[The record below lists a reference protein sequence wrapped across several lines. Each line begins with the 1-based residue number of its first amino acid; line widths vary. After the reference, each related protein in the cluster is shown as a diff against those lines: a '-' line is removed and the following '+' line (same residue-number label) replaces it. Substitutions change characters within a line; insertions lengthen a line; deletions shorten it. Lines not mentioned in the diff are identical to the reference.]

1 MRRILPKSI
10 FNLAQSASAP
20 IYAVGGVVRDFLLG
34 NTASN
39 SNLDFDIC
47 APILADELISL
58 AIPHGFTVKSVFKN
72 TQTVKLQDAEGNNF
86 EFSSF
91 RSDKYIRG
99 VHTPVETVFTTDI
112 LLDAKR
118 RDFTANAVYYHLQA
132 EEFVDPLQGKLA
144 ILEKR
149 LSTVDNAN
157 KVFGEDG
164 LRLLRLARFAGQLGF
179 SPDEEC
185 LLGAKNNA
193 HLIKDIAPERVFAEL
208 NAMLCADLRFGV
220 KDGHYRALCVLD
232 KTRVLDYLLPEL
244 TLGRGMKQR
253 PDFHKHDVLEH
264 SLRAVL
270 YASPSV
276 RLSALLHDIAKP
288 FCKLRDG
295 NSYAH
300 PQEGA
305 RIAKE
310 VLQRWKAPKKTVEE
324 VSSLVETHMYDFNCQ
339 TKETK
344 LKKFFVENQKLL
356 PSLLLLKQADFSAC
370 TDDLSPAPTCVR
382 WQNLLQKMKEEGAPL
397 SLRELAVSG
406 KDLLALNIPQKEIS
420 TVLSRLLLHAA
431 CNPKDNKIE
440 RLLLLA
446 TRICP

>member
-1 MRRILPKSI
+1 MRRILPNSI
-10 FNLAQSASAP
+10 FILAQNSQKP
-20 IYAVGGVVRDFLLG
+20 IYAVGGIVRDFLLG
-34 NTASN
+34 ATSFNQ
-39 SNLDFDIC
+39 NLDFDIC
-47 APILADELISL
+47 APMSADEFILLAQSL
-58 AIPHGFTVKSVFKN
+58 DFTVKSVFKN
-72 TQTVKLQDAEGNNF
+72 TQTVKLQDTQGNNF

-99 VHTPVETVFTTDI
+99 VHTPIETVFTTDI

-132 EEFVDPLQGKLA
+132 EQFVDPLQGKKA

-179 SPDEEC
+179 SPDQEC

-193 HLIKDIAPERVFAEL
+193 HLIEDIAPERIYTEL
-208 NAMLCADLRFGV
+208 CAMLQADLRFGV
-220 KDGHYRALCVLD
+220 QDGHYHALCVLD
-232 KTRVLDYLLPEL
+232 QTRVLDYLFPALA
-244 TLGRGMKQR
+244 LGRGMQQR
-253 PDFHKHDVLEH
+253 PDFHKYDVLEH

-270 YASPSV
+270 YAPPSV
-276 RLSALLHDIAKP
+276 RLAALFHDIAKP
-288 FCKLRDG
+288 FCFLRDG

-305 RIAKE
+305 RIARE
-310 VLQRWKAPKKTVEE
+310 SLQRLKAPKKTVEE
-324 VSSLVETHMYDFNCQ
+324 VCALVETHMFDFNCQ
-339 TKETK
+339 TKENK
-344 LKKFFVENQKLL
+344 LKRFFVEHSALL

-370 TDDLSPAPTCVR
+370 TDDLSPAPTCVK
-382 WQNLLQKMKEEGAPL
+382 WENLLQKMQREGAPL
-397 SLRELAVSG
+397 TLRDLNISG
-406 KDLLALNIPQKEIS
+406 KDLLALDIPKSQIAS
-420 TVLSRLLLHAA
+420 VLHRLLLHAA
-431 CNPKDNKIE
+431 CNPKDNQKE

-446 TRICP
+446 TRI